1 MNGAVIMN
9 LALSDTRLETTDLPE
24 ATHAEMANALRAL
37 AMDAVEKAKSGHPGM
52 PMGMADVA
60 TVLFA
65 RFLKFDASAPD
76 WPDRDRFVL
85 SAGHGSMLLY
95 ALLHLTGY
103 QSVTIEQL
111 KSFRQLGALTAGH
124 PEAGHC
130 PGIET
135 TTGPLGQ
142 GITNAVGMALAER
155 MLNARYGD
163 ALVDHFTYV
172 IAGDGCLMEGIS
184 HEAIDLAG
192 HLRLN
197 RLIVLFDDNGIS
209 IDGATSLATSMD
221 QLMRFRAAGWN
232 AMRINGHDPEAIA
245 SALEIAR
252 RSTRPT
258 LIACRTTIGYGA
270 PNKQGSAVT
279 HGAPLGADEIAAAR
293 QELGWPYPPFEIPEH
308 IAAAWRAIGEQGGAA
323 HAAWARRFAQAEP
336 SRRESFLE
344 DLAGKPNPKLA
355 LGMEQ
360 LKAQFRAEQAKLAT
374 RQASQRC
381 IEVLTKAQPNLVGGS
396 ADLTHSNLTQAK
408 SQRPLEARDFG
419 GSYIHF
425 GVREHAMAAALNGI
439 ALHGGFIPYGGT
451 FLVFTDYARPAI
463 RLSALMRRRVIYVM
477 THDSI
482 GLGEDGPTHQP
493 VEHLASLRAIP
504 NLLVFRPADAIETA
518 ECWTAAIK
526 AEASPSVLSLS
537 RQALPLLRQ
546 ADNPDHSIA
555 RGAYVLREPEG
566 GRDLSLLASGSE
578 VSLAVEAAD
587 RLAGEGIRAA
597 VISMPCWELFAAQ
610 PRAYR
615 SAVLGDRPRIGIE
628 AAVRDGWD
636 RWIGPDGIFIGMD
649 GFGASAPADALF
661 RHFGITAE
669 AVVAAAR
676 QVVTAG
682 KD

>member
-1 MNGAVIMN
+1 MANTHP
-9 LALSDTRLETTDLPE
+9 DTTELPE
-24 ATHAEMANALRAL
+24 AAHPDMANALRAL

-60 TVLFA
+60 TVLFS
-65 RFLKFDASAPD
+65 RFLKFDPTVPD
-76 WPDRDRFVL
+76 WADRDRFIL

-103 QSVTIEQL
+103 QGVTLDQL

-130 PGIET
+130 PGVET

-142 GITNAVGMALAER
+142 GITTAVGMALAER

-163 ALVDHFTYV
+163 ELVDHFTYV

-209 IDGATSLATSMD
+209 IDGATSLATSTD

-232 AMRINGHDPEAIA
+232 TTRINGHDPDIIA
-245 SALEIAR
+245 GAVDVAR
-252 RSTRPT
+252 RSSRPT
-258 LIACRTTIGYGA
+258 LIACRTVIGYGA
-270 PNKQGSAVT
+270 PNKQGSAAT
-279 HGAPLGADEIAAAR
+279 HGAPLGPDEIAATRRA
-293 QELGWPYPPFEIPEH
+293 LGWPYDPFEIPEH
-308 IAAAWRAIGEQGGAA
+308 VAAAWRAVGAKGRA
-323 HAAWARRFAQAEP
+323 TRAEWERRLAQAEP
-336 SRRESFLE
+336 TRRQAFLD
-344 DLAGKPNPKLA
+344 DLAGTLNPKLA
-355 LGMEQ
+355 LGLES
-360 LKAQFRAEQAKLAT
+360 LKAQFVDEQAKLAT

-408 SQRPLEARDFG
+408 GQPVVQAGAFA

-425 GVREHAMAAALNGI
+425 GVREHAMAAVLNGL
-439 ALHGGFIPYGGT
+439 ALHRGFIPYGGT
-451 FLVFTDYARPAI
+451 FLVFTDYARPAM
-463 RLSALMRRRVIYVM
+463 RLSALMRQRVIYVM

-518 ECWTAAIK
+518 EAWAIALKSK
-526 AEASPSVLSLS
+526 ALPSVLCLS
-537 RQALPLLRQ
+537 RQALPLLRGVG
-546 ADNPDHSIA
+546 DPELSVV
-555 RGAYVLREPEG
+555 RGAYILREPAN
-566 GRDLSLLASGSE
+566 GRDVTLLASGSE
-578 VSLAVEAAD
+578 VALAVEAAD
-587 RLAGEGIRAA
+587 RLDRDGIKAA
-597 VISMPCWELFAAQ
+597 VVSMPCWELFAAQ

-615 SAVLGDRPRIGIE
+615 AAVLGGAPRIAIE

-636 RWIGPDGIFIGMD
+636 RWIGPDGLFVGME
-649 GFGASAPADALF
+649 GFGASAPAEALY
-661 RHFGITAE
+661 RHFGITAD
-669 AVVAAAR
+669 AIVAAAR
-676 QVVTAG
+676 QIVTAG
-682 KD
+682 EE